1 MASFFDTPNPRFTKL
16 TVKDN
21 IVTDSNGKVLTEQ
34 DTKGFNNIL
43 RQHTINYNAKLFAE
57 LTGTPYHSWIKLTDK
72 EQEAL
77 MKFIQPELDK
87 ISKKAKTFRE
97 NKLTKAFKKRSERA
111 NRVKNKNK
119 IKI

>member
-1 MASFFDTPNPRFTKL
+1 MPSFFDTPNPRFTKL

-21 IVTDSNGKVLTEQ
+21 IVTDSNGNVLSEQ
-34 DTKGFNNIL
+34 DTNGFNNII
-43 RQHTINYNAKLFAE
+43 RTHKIDYNAKLFAG
-57 LTGTPYHSWIKLTDK
+57 LTGTPYHSWTKLTDK

-97 NKLTKAFKKRSERA
+97 NKLTKVFKKRSERA
-111 NRVKNKNK
+111 NRIKNKDK
-119 IKI
+119 I